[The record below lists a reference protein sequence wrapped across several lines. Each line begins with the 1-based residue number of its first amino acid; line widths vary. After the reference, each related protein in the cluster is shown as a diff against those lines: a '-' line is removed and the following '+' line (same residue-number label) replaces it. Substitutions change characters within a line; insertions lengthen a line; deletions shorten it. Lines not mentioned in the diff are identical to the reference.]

1 MRGASVQASRA
12 SIAST
17 PRGAQV
23 FCVVILS
30 NGRVVSG
37 SYDNTLKVWDV
48 SKGECLRT
56 LSGHID
62 SVRRQRPFEPRVDR
76 VNAATGAGLMR
87 RWPAELPRRVRV
99 ARQHAQGVGRFER
112 QVPPHAER
120 AHGLGAAPASIRTA
134 RRLLVDAARGAGP
147 LRRRPAQRPRRVRV
161 GEPHAQGRRRR
172 LRAAGRP
179 RPMRW
184 SARAPPT
191 YQPPRRC

>member
-62 SVRRQRPFEPRVDR
+62 SVRRQRPFEPRVDCSSSTPQLSQVR
-76 VNAATGAGLMR
+76 CVAALRNGDIVSGSGDHTFKVWEDTEKKMARLIALR
-87 RWPAELPRRVRV
+87 RT
-99 ARQHAQGVGRFER
+99 QTNFVGRAI
-112 QVPPHAER
+112 AEF
-120 AHGLGAAPASIRTA
+120 L
-134 RRLLVDAARGAGP
+134 
-147 LRRRPAQRPRRVRV
+147 
-161 GEPHAQGRRRR
+161 
-172 LRAAGRP
+172 
-179 RPMRW
+179 
-184 SARAPPT
+184 
-191 YQPPRRC
+191 

>member
-1 MRGASVQASRA
+1 MFWRVLELANKAMSSGV
-12 SIAST
+12 
-17 PRGAQV
+17 GAQPMAAQSRYR
-23 FCVVILS
+23 CAA
-30 NGRVVSG
+30 
-37 SYDNTLKVWDV
+37 TL
-48 SKGECLRT
+48 R
-56 LSGHID
+56 GHTNFARR
-62 SVRRQRPFEPRVDR
+62 RRQFEPRVDR
-76 VNAATGAGLMR
+76 VDAATGAGLVR
-87 RWPAELPRRVRV
+87 RWPAERLRRVRV